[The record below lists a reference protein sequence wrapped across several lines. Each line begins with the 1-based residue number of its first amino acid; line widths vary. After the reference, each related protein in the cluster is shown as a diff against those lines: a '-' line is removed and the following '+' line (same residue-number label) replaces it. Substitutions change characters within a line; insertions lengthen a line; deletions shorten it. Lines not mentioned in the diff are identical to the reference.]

1 MNRSLLQDIEGQ
13 RDKAMENFEKQIRV
27 LRAAL
32 IEEHQQELR
41 DVEEHALK
49 EVEHAVQEL
58 EKEKGRML
66 KRERELEHD
75 RAREIEEMKAKQTQD
90 EVTALAKQEQR
101 EREIMQEQEG
111 RTRERELAH
120 GEQLKERDESLAKL
134 RDQCSGLEE
143 EHNKV
148 NAELQRMHNQILSLK
163 DRENELLDLLE
174 TRDETVRTLEHQK
187 IEKADAHVKELEQRD
202 AVVREKEQE
211 LQLSKEKICKMEREI
226 CVKDEEVVL
235 MHALLAEKNAL
246 LAEKDQTIMAKEE
259 ALCEHRKEHKEADEM
274 QRALEGYVKESVT
287 LKEQLELNASAMQKL
302 ETQAQKDAA
311 RREKELATLKEQLGL
326 YEPEIMELERRL
338 KEALDANAQYT
349 HDQSKYK
356 DEVEEVQR
364 SMKEAISEREHQ
376 IEDRCR
382 HATHLKRHIDEL
394 SAEMERNQEALGQ
407 KIADQEQRIAQLQE
421 EKSQHLALANTLTA
435 AIEEKVSDIAHLNQ
449 TISSRDEDIVQLNTL
464 VETYSTQIATRER
477 ERDAALAERE
487 STMVAA
493 KQALVQLEAEL
504 RGKAAK
510 IDEIKAEAS
519 SRNEEMFVA
528 RAEMSELAM
537 ELSKATEALGIE
549 RGDAQERLGAKET
562 QLADLK
568 TKMQTLMAQVEVL
581 QTKLSVVHCEFGMT
595 KEELENTKNQV
606 CIITAALDKANQ
618 ERDSGAQALESIKQE
633 RNIALKEKDREVF
646 LRTEETTVL
655 KERCAKI
662 LQEREAALLQV
673 SQFAQQLAAR
683 EQEKEIQ
690 KVLRSENK
698 RLVAELKATAEKLAL
713 QEGKTKQQAA
723 TLKTRNDEIIKLSKV
738 LRAAENNLASGA
750 AAATGTGDTN
760 TPTKNRGNPL
770 ATVRKHDRGGGKRG
784 DEEILRDQI
793 EELMNSVARLEE
805 KLQFEMERGQQME
818 EELLTRQHEL
828 HACKR
833 EVETCRLQSGLARQ
847 IEGDLQA
854 SIAAQQEQ
862 LTKLEADRT
871 SFEQENIILNQRAS
885 VLGQKV
891 SDLGERL
898 TSSEKLCNT
907 LEDHLSEARTS
918 AAQETALAGRS
929 EQLWKSV
936 AELENQVLEQRREG
950 QKLLGQL
957 SERED
962 QVRALVEE
970 RDQAK
975 GACLRS
981 QQACKASQA
990 AAEQVQNEL
999 AASQTLA
1006 DTMKTTYLLLEGR
1019 EHDLAHALGAVC
1031 NAVGHRIDHL
1041 EQCMQTI
1048 QVETA
1053 RAVDRARAAR
1063 CVESIAKTRLA
1074 EIGHENVDLRKL
1086 LQAKVEEIVQLQRAK
1101 ENLLRS
1107 QLVAAAEGERER
1119 ARMHNAI
1126 VTVQTSHTS
1135 LLECNTTLRNTCKQ
1149 LQADLDSLRSQKSGE
1164 AQATSTGTSN
1174 HKVAALDQTKV
1185 DAAGIIQLIAASDH
1199 ITRSD
1204 GTLGFKNKGGAIGAE
1219 GAPLALGISLGQ
1231 NCEKKRNAQ
1240 TLHAEIAILRKEK
1253 RMLHHQLADL
1263 QMQYDE
1269 MAAQVHSAK
1278 LEVESMQSEATA
1290 AHTDLEVCA
1299 LEINRL
1305 QESLAKERDEKESLA
1320 REIQTRGL
1328 SEKLEKEL
1336 QRSTNFG
1343 GDGWDANGGP
1353 FLRTPSETNSCS
1365 NSHQWGDEKASL
1377 LLQNAW
1383 LRDALRTRGKVDNF
1397 GRDHVLILPP
1407 SQSVHRNSSVSSD
1420 SCALSREWA
1429 EAPVANDASDLCIAA
1444 GSTIFDRSGSV
1455 ASGPVALHNDVVVT
1469 GVAGKGKD
1477 RKRNWGVEKSYA
1489 EMFER
1494 RSKVVGER
1502 QGIEDSFRGI
1512 RQPRE
1517 LASTSPR
1524 PPPAAVCA
1532 PLASTAPAT
1541 EVNGGPDSRPPPL
1554 PPSKQPS
1561 AGPAA
1566 GPGEPPVAHYRFF

>member
-13 RDKAMENFEKQIRV
+13 RDRAMEDFEKQIRI

-58 EKEKGRML
+58 ENEKERML
-66 KRERELEHD
+66 KRERDLEHD
-75 RAREIEEMKAKQTQD
+75 RAREIEEMKTKQTQD
-90 EVTALAKQEQR
+90 EATALARQEQR
-101 EREIMQEQEG
+101 EREKMQEQEG

-120 GEQLKERDESLAKL
+120 GEQLKERDESLVKL
-134 RDQCSGLEE
+134 KDRCAGLEE
-143 EHNKV
+143 EKNRTV
-148 NAELQRMHNQILSLK
+148 AELQQVYSQILSLK

-174 TRDETVRTLEHQK
+174 TRDEKIRTLEHQK
-187 IEKADAHVKELEQRD
+187 IEKADAHAKELEQRD
-202 AVVREKEQE
+202 AAVREKEQE
-211 LQLSKEKICKMEREI
+211 LQLSKGKICTMEREI
-226 CVKDEEVVL
+226 CVKDEEAVL
-235 MHALLAEKNAL
+235 KHALLAEKGAL
-246 LAEKDQTIMAKEE
+246 LAENDQTIMEKEA
-259 ALCEHRKEHKEADEM
+259 ALCEHRKAYKEADEM
-274 QRALEGYVKESVT
+274 QRALEGHVKDGVK

-302 ETQAQKDAA
+302 EKQAQKDAA
-311 RREKELATLKEQLGL
+311 RREKELATLKGQLGL
-326 YEPEIMELERRL
+326 YETEIIELERRL
-338 KEALDANAQYT
+338 KEALDANAQYIR
-349 HDQSKYK
+349 DQIKYK

-364 SMKEAISEREHQ
+364 GMKEAISEREQQ

-382 HATHLKRHIDEL
+382 HATHLDRHIAEL

-407 KIADQEQRIAQLQE
+407 KIADQEQRIARLQE
-421 EKSQHLALANTLTA
+421 EKSQQLALANKLTA
-435 AIEEKVSDIAHLNQ
+435 AMEEKDSDIAHLSQ

-464 VETYSTQIATRER
+464 VDAYSTQIATRER

-487 STMVAA
+487 STMVAT

-504 RGKAAK
+504 RGKAAR
-510 IDEIKAEAS
+510 IEEMEVEAS
-519 SRNEEMFVA
+519 SRNEEIIVA

-537 ELSKATEALGIE
+537 ELSKATEALETE
-549 RGDAQERLGAKET
+549 REDAQERLGAKET
-562 QLADLK
+562 QLANLR
-568 TKMQTLMAQVEVL
+568 TEMQTLMAQVEVL
-581 QTKLSVVHCEFGMT
+581 QTKLSVVHCEFGMA
-595 KEELENTKNQV
+595 KEELEKTKNQV
-606 CIITAALDKANQ
+606 CTITAALDMANQ
-618 ERDSGAQALESIKQE
+618 ERDSGAHALESITKE
-633 RNIALKEKDREVF
+633 SKMALKEKDREVI

-655 KERCAKI
+655 KEKCAKI

-673 SQFAQQLAAR
+673 SQLAQQIAAR
-683 EQEKEIQ
+683 EKEKDIQ
-690 KVLRSENK
+690 KGLRSENK

-723 TLKTRNDEIIKLSKV
+723 TLKSRNDEIIKLSKV
-738 LRAAENNLASGA
+738 LRAAENNLASGV

-760 TPTKNRGNPL
+760 TPTKKRGNPL
-770 ATVRKHDRGGGKRG
+770 ATVRKHGQGGGEGG
-784 DEEILRDQI
+784 DEEILKDQI
-793 EELMNSVARLEE
+793 EELMNSVAGLEE
-805 KLQFEMERGQQME
+805 KLQVEMERGQQME

-828 HACKR
+828 HSCKR
-833 EVETCRLQSGLARQ
+833 EIETCRQQSGLARQ
-847 IEGDLQA
+847 MEGHLR
-854 SIAAQQEQ
+854 AANAALQEQ
-862 LTKLEADRT
+862 LRKLEAERT
-871 SFEQENIILNQRAS
+871 SFEQENGSLNQRVSA
-885 VLGQKV
+885 LEQKV

-898 TSSEKLCNT
+898 TTSEKLCNT
-907 LEDHLSEARTS
+907 LEDHLSEAKTS
-918 AAQETALAGRS
+918 AAQESALAGRS

-975 GACLRS
+975 GACMRS

-999 AASQTLA
+999 AASRTLA
-1006 DTMKTTYLLLEGR
+1006 ETMKTTYLLLEGR
-1019 EHDLAHALGAVC
+1019 EHDLAHALGVTC
-1031 NAVGHRIDHL
+1031 NDVGHRITHL

-1063 CVESIAKTRLA
+1063 CIERTAKTRLA
-1074 EIGHENVDLRKL
+1074 EIGHENLDLRKL
-1086 LQAKVEEIVQLQRAK
+1086 LQAKVEENVQLQRAK

-1107 QLVAAAEGERER
+1107 QLVAAAEAERER
-1119 ARMHNAI
+1119 ARMHKAL

-1135 LLECNTTLRNTCKQ
+1135 LLECNATLRSTCKQ
-1149 LQADLDSLRSQKSGE
+1149 LQADLDSGRSQKSGD
-1164 AQATSTGTSN
+1164 AQATSTGTD
-1174 HKVAALDQTKV
+1174 KVVALDQTKV
-1185 DAAGIIQLIAASDH
+1185 DAEGIIHLIAASDR
-1199 ITRSD
+1199 IDRSD
-1204 GTLGFKNKGGAIGAE
+1204 GTLGLKNKGDAKSTE
-1219 GAPLALGISLGQ
+1219 GSPLALAISLGH

-1320 REIQTRGL
+1320 REIQTHGL
-1328 SEKLEKEL
+1328 SEKLDKEL
-1336 QRSTNFG
+1336 QRSTNFE

-1353 FLRTPSETNSCS
+1353 FLRTPSKPDSRA

-1383 LRDALRTRGKVDNF
+1383 LRDALRMRGKDDNF
-1397 GRDHVLILPP
+1397 GRDHVLLLPP
-1407 SQSVHRNSSVSSD
+1407 SQSVHRSSSVSSD
-1420 SCALSREWA
+1420 LCALSRQWA
-1429 EAPVANDASDLCIAA
+1429 EAPVANDTAVSGFYSAA
-1444 GSTIFDRSGSV
+1444 GSTIFDRSGSKP
-1455 ASGPVALHNDVVVT
+1455 SGPVALHSDVAVA

-1477 RKRNWGVEKSYA
+1477 RKRNGGVERSYA

-1502 QGIEDSFRGI
+1502 QGIEDSVRGI

-1517 LASTSPR
+1517 LVSTSPR

-1532 PLASTAPAT
+1532 PLPSTAPA
-1541 EVNGGPDSRPPPL
+1541 S
-1554 PPSKQPS
+1554 
-1561 AGPAA
+1561 
-1566 GPGEPPVAHYRFF
+1566 PPVAHYRIFGAHGASSLSRS